1 MEHNTRWKELT
12 LVLQFD
18 SQYEKVLSFWDR
30 VFIHKERLSLEY
42 RKVERM
48 PPEVEQKVQDIL
60 HRIKQIK
67 WKPFLE
73 S

>member
-1 MEHNTRWKELT
+1 MDRYTELT